1 MTKYA
6 LFHHI
11 MHKIG
16 LVLSENN
23 HYGEFV
29 KDISAIAGSA
39 FLHEGGYRSRAML
52 VYISL
57 L

>member
-1 MTKYA
+1 
-6 LFHHI
+6 

-23 HYGEFV
+23 LYGEFV
-29 KDISAIAGSA
+29 KDIAGSA

>member
-1 MTKYA
+1 
-6 LFHHI
+6 

-23 HYGEFV
+23 LYGEFV

>member
-1 MTKYA
+1 MTRYA
-6 LFHHI
+6 LFYYI
-11 MHKIG
+11 IHKIG
-16 LVLSENN
+16 FVLSKNN
-23 HYGEFV
+23 LYGEFV
-29 KDISAIAGSA
+29 KDISAITGSA